1 VKAAFAFTVLV
12 AAVPCSRP
20 GPLAAQAE
28 DPAQAISGALPP
40 DVARRVLA
48 HIADA
53 QVRGAP
59 ADVLTRRTLELSA
72 KGVPPAS
79 IETAVVGEAVELEA
93 ARQVLAV
100 GGHRDA
106 ANDEVD
112 ATATA
117 MRRGVSGPQVSE
129 LAKSTPSGRSLAV
142 PLFVIAS
149 LVDRGLPSDQ
159 ALQRVLTRLEA
170 RASDQQLEGL
180 AQSPGRG
187 DRPSKLTGLD
197 MAETRRSAEAGRPA
211 WVPATDGKGN
221 RPQNPGQQG
230 QGKP

>member
-1 VKAAFAFTVLV
+1 MKAAFAFAVLV

-28 DPAQAISGALPP
+28 DPAQAIGRALPS
-40 DVARRVLA
+40 DVAGRVLA
-48 HIADA
+48 RIADA
-53 QVRGAP
+53 GVRGAP
-59 ADVLTRRTLELSA
+59 ADVLTRRALELSS

-79 IETAVVGEAVELEA
+79 IETAVADEAAELEA
-93 ARQVLAV
+93 ATRLLAV
-100 GGHRDA
+100 SGHRNA
-106 ANDEVD
+106 ADDEVD

-117 MRRGVSGPQVSE
+117 MRRGVSGPQVGE
-129 LAKSTPSGRSLAV
+129 LAKSAPSGRSLAV

-159 ALQRVLTRLEA
+159 ALRRVLARLEA

-180 AQSPGRG
+180 TESPGRV
-187 DRPSKLTGLD
+187 DRALKLTGLD

-211 WVPATDGKGN
+211 WVPANDGKGT
-221 RPQNPGQQG
+221 RPENPGQQG